1 LLLELKNVKRERK
14 LAHSC
19 IVP

>member
-1 LLLELKNVKRERK
+1 VKRERK